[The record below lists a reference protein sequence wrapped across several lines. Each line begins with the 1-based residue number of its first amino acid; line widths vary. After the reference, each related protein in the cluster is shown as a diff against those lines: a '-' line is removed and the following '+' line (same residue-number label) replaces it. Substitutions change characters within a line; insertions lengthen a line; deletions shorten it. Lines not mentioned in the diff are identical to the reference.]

1 MGVLTTSFNLLYAD
15 GTEREELYPPSIPL
29 PDGLLPEDPEI
40 RAVTEPILRRKTTR
54 QDWSWRKEILE
65 DFLRSPGLM
74 LQCEEVLRKWE
85 ALPET
90 AAKERTPTD
99 ADFKNSLETLKENT
113 VSLMEHLRFLRSAA
127 EDLKTFAPE
136 SAGLFSFAEFV
147 RRHAESSEL
156 QSLVAQIGNL
166 PLLRPEQAKTVLS
179 LSTDAGGAVTG
190 TELLY
195 LGTDESRYWKKEPF
209 RKEVFGADLPR
220 IRIPE
225 QTAEGI
231 NRLSE
236 TFCRLSAAIRK
247 SFEPL
252 RDGLIFY
259 RYALSR
265 VEEARTRNRPWCL
278 ASPDGRFSPSAE
290 DLWDLRQRLP
300 VISLEDRGWETWE
313 DPEGWDRM
321 TALATLQILGAAA
334 LPLPAR
340 KARFLPEGRIFW
352 ISEVDRDTLTNRFR
366 ETKPGDLLLF
376 EFPQIPLT
384 EELSGA
390 FVKKGAA
397 LRVLT
402 ETFVH

>member
-1 MGVLTTSFNLLYAD
+1 MGELTQRFSLLYAD
-15 GTEREELYPPSIPL
+15 GAEREELYPPSIPL
-29 PDGLLPEDPEI
+29 PDGILPEDPEI

-54 QDWSWRKEILE
+54 QDWIWRKEILE
-65 DFLRSPGLM
+65 DFLQSPGLM

-85 ALPET
+85 SLPET
-90 AAKERTPTD
+90 AARERIPESTD
-99 ADFKNSLETLKENT
+99 FEAALETLKENT

-147 RRHAESSEL
+147 RCHAESAEL
-156 QSLVAQIGNL
+156 QSLAAQIGSF

-190 TELLY
+190 TEILY

-209 RKEVFGADLPR
+209 RKEIFGADLPR

-225 QTAEGI
+225 QAAEGV

-236 TFCRLSAAIRK
+236 TFLRLTAAIRR
-247 SFEPL
+247 SFDSL

-278 ASPDGRFSPSAE
+278 ASPDGRISPSAE
-290 DLWDLRQRLP
+290 DLWDLQHSLP
-300 VISLEDRGWETWE
+300 VITLEDRGWEAWE
-313 DPEGWDRM
+313 GAEGRDRM

-340 KARFLPEGRIFW
+340 KARFLPEGRILR
-352 ISEVDRDTLTNRFR
+352 ISGADREELADRFR
-366 ETKPGDLLLF
+366 KVKPGNLLLF
-376 EFPQIPLT
+376 ESPRISLT
-384 EELSGA
+384 EELAGA

-397 LRVLT
+397 LRVLS

>member
-1 MGVLTTSFNLLYAD
+1 MGELTQSFSLLYAD
-15 GTEREELYPPSIPL
+15 GAEREELYPPSIPL
-29 PDGLLPEDPEI
+29 PDGILPEDPEI

-54 QDWSWRKEILE
+54 QDWIWRKEILE
-65 DFLRSPGLM
+65 DFLQSPGLM

-85 ALPET
+85 SLPET
-90 AAKERTPTD
+90 AARERMPES
-99 ADFKNSLETLKENT
+99 ADFEAALETLKENT

-147 RRHAESSEL
+147 RRHAESAEL
-156 QSLVAQIGNL
+156 QSLAAQIGNF
-166 PLLRPEQAKTVLS
+166 PLLRPEQTKTVLS
-179 LSTDAGGAVTG
+179 LSTDAGGSVTG
-190 TELLY
+190 TEILY

-225 QTAEGI
+225 QTAEGV

-236 TFCRLSAAIRK
+236 TFLLLTSAIRS

-259 RYALSR
+259 HYALSR

-278 ASPDGRFSPSAE
+278 ASPDGRISPSAE
-290 DLWDLRQRLP
+290 DLWDFQHRLP
-300 VISLEDRGWETWE
+300 VITLEDRGWEAWE
-313 DPEGWDRM
+313 GAEGRDRM

-340 KARFLPEGRIFW
+340 KARFLPEGRILR
-352 ISEVDRDTLTNRFR
+352 ISGADREELTDRFR
-366 ETKPGDLLLF
+366 ETKPGDVLLF
-376 EFPQIPLT
+376 ESPQIPLT
-384 EELSGA
+384 EELSAA

-397 LRVLT
+397 LRVLS